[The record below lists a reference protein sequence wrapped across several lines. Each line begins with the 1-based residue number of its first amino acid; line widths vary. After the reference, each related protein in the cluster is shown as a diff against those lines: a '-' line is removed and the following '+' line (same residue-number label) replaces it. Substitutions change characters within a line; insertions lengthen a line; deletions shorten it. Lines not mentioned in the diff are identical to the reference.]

1 MDRNLYLPV
10 AIRTLYILIN
20 ISGPYIKIRKN
31 WYWQKCV
38 FTRCYQDWFWN
49 QGWVGDSPVV
59 RVLSFFYFIFNVKF
73 ICIKIKF
80 QRPSHNDFISNLDV
94 RFIGIKIKFQWP
106 SHWFVADQ
114 CLPSRRLRC
123 HPSLPGHTFLCH
135 LLQVTNTLISLSLS
149 LSWYIF
155 TICLN
160 YKHFDFFIFVFIL
173 VWTHLFYTIY
183 YRFPNFVL
191 VWSSSFKLKTDFHNA
206 KTKTYSSIIFLTFQ
220 NFCKF
225 SLTMWW

>member
-1 MDRNLYLPV
+1 MCIYPLLSG
-10 AIRTLYILIN
+10 LILKPRL
-20 ISGPYIKIRKN
+20 SRR
-31 WYWQKCV
+31 
-38 FTRCYQDWFWN
+38 FTCCQSFK
-49 QGWVGDSPVV
+49 
-59 RVLSFFYFIFNVKF
+59 FFYFIFNVKF

-106 SHWFVADQ
+106 SHWFVANQ

-160 YKHFDFFIFVFIL
+160 YKHFDFFTFVFIL

-183 YRFPNFVL
+183 YKFPNTL
-191 VWSSSFKLKTDFHNA
+191 
-206 KTKTYSSIIFLTFQ
+206 
-220 NFCKF
+220 
-225 SLTMWW
+225 SLSLSGQARLN